1 MSSDNNVYL
10 DLKEKDLGDNGFVKV
25 VDVLP
30 RVIPKDQYDPE
41 VMCDY
46 AIPQAARV
54 SYAKGTT
61 KTSSDKGLIRYL
73 LRNRHTSPF
82 EMVEFKFHIRA
93 PLFVARQWMRHRTAS
108 VNEISARYSI
118 IEDCFWKPKVWRT
131 QGKHNLQGSEEDLSL
146 DASQA
151 VQEMYDKG
159 CKEAYKIY
167 TEMLEKGVAREMARS
182 ILPVSMMTEFYWKV
196 NLHNLLH
203 FVTLRSDWH
212 AQEEIRVLSDAL
224 VEIIEYYCPVT
235 AQAWKDYQRDA
246 LQLSSLD
253 LAAYRGDGEHIP
265 KGMSKR
271 EHSEFITKRSKLD

>member
-1 MSSDNNVYL
+1 MTDEYVYL

-30 RVIPKDQYDPE
+30 SRIPKDQWDPE
-41 VMCDY
+41 VKCDY

-82 EMVEFKFHIRA
+82 EMIEFKFHIRA

-108 VNEISARYSI
+108 VNEISARYSLV
-118 IEDCFWKPKVWRT
+118 EDRFWKPKVWRT
-131 QGKHNLQGSEEDLSL
+131 QGRHNLQGSEEDLPPGE
-146 DASQA
+146 SQKA
-151 VQEMYDKG
+151 QELYDRG
-159 CKEAYKIY
+159 CDECYKIY
-167 TEMLEKGVAREMARS
+167 TQMIDMGIAREMARS

-212 AQEEIRVLSDAL
+212 AQEEIRVLSDAIL
-224 VEIIEYYCPVT
+224 EMVTEYCPATV
-235 AQAWKDYQRDA
+235 QAWKDYQRDA
-246 LQLSSLD
+246 ISLSKAELE
-253 LAAYRGDGEHIP
+253 AYNLGDKP
-265 KGMSKR
+265 PGMTKR
-271 EHSEFITKRSKLD
+271 EYMEFLDKVPKLK